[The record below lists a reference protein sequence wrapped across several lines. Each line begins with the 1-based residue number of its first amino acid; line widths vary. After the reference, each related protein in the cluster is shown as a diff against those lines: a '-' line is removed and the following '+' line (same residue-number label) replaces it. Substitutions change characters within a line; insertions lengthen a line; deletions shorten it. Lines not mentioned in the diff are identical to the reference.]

1 MSNLNKFFEKSIAD
15 LVTHGAAL
23 SSTSG
28 GHVSYDNWKQTDKN
42 ADEQAEQEARVASL
56 AEQIRLQMIMSDFI
70 DEIEISASFNTEC
83 CQAISRAFLEG
94 VNPAILLHNY
104 AQDWLDSESV
114 RLARERLK

>member
-1 MSNLNKFFEKSIAD
+1 MA
-15 LVTHGAAL
+15 
-23 SSTSG
+23 
-28 GHVSYDNWKQTDKN
+28 YDDWKQTDTA
-42 ADEQAEQEARVASL
+42 ADEQAEQESRVAAL

-70 DEIEISASFNTEC
+70 DEIELDASFSKEC

-104 AQDWLDSESV
+104 AQDWLDTEAT

>member
-1 MSNLNKFFEKSIAD
+1 MSSF
-15 LVTHGAAL
+15 
-23 SSTSG
+23 
-28 GHVSYDNWKQTDKN
+28 DNWRCTDTT
-42 ADEQAEQEARVASL
+42 ADEQAEQDARVAAL
-56 AEQIRLQMIMSDFI
+56 AEQIRLQMVMADFI

-83 CQAISRAFLEG
+83 CQAITKAFLEG